1 MDTVTQIALGGG
13 RGRSDPRAQGEL
25 AGSRLGRA
33 LRAPPD
39 LDVLW
44 PFADPVSAFT
54 WHRGYS
60 HSFAVLVLATPVV
73 AWAAARIHPA
83 TRPFRRGWLLLA
95 FLALVTHPLLDCF
108 TVYGTQVFLPFSD
121 FPVGWSTIFIIDPM
135 FSAPV
140 MLGVLAALVLSRER
154 GLGHRLNHVGLAI
167 GVAWLALTVVVKAHV
182 DRVAGDSL
190 PDGVT
195 RVLATPS
202 PFNAVLWRVVAMTGD
217 GRYLEGYYS
226 LLDAEPR
233 VSYVSRPDGHELLE
247 PLSGEAAVARL
258 MWFSRG
264 FFSGRELGGG
274 EIAITDLRMGFEERF
289 VFSFVVGRR
298 EGEDDRSRAG
308 PPAPGPGLSPRSVG
322 RPSGNASSAAPPN
335 RPASCPAERTGSGE
349 ARNARGRRDEAAGR

>member
-1 MDTVTQIALGGG
+1 MDTVTQIALG
-13 RGRSDPRAQGEL
+13 AAVGE
-25 AGSRLGRA
+25 ATLGRKA
-33 LRAPPD
+33 SWRAPVWGGLCGLLPD

-83 TRPFRRGWLLLA
+83 TRPFWRGWLLLA
-95 FLALVTHPLLDCF
+95 FLALVTHPILDCF

-121 FPVGWSTIFIIDPM
+121 YPVGWSTIFIIDPM

-167 GVAWLALTVVVKAHV
+167 GVAWLALTVVIKAHV

-247 PLSGEAAVARL
+247 PLRGEAAVARL

-298 EGEDDRSRAG
+298 EGETIEAAPVRRR
-308 PPAPGPGLSPRSVG
+308 PGPDFPPGAWAALGERILG
-322 RPSGNASSAAPPN
+322 RAAE
-335 RPASCPAERTGSGE
+335 PACLLPC
-349 ARNARGRRDEAAGR
+349 